1 MTESS
6 KIAVFQKK
14 EIRKTIC
21 NNGWWQAISIVSKLK
36 CDF

>member
-6 KIAVFQKK
+6 RIAVFQKK
-14 EIRKTIC
+14 DIRKTIY
-21 NNGWWQAISIVSKLK
+21 NNEWWQAISIVSKLK